1 MMNPWPVI
9 RAALTRYRFSA
20 LAFVLLVAAGVSL
33 SVAIVSQERALR
45 SGSARAADR
54 FDMIV
59 APRGSRTDALLT
71 GVRRRFRS
79 SSYGPCTSC
88 LPAMNLSLRNWV
100 RHSMLPILPE
110 RAALSAAMKEY

>member
-20 LAFVLLVAAGVSL
+20 LAFVLLVAAGISL
-33 SVAIVSQERALR
+33 SVAILSQERALR

-71 GVRRRFRS
+71 GVR
-79 SSYGPCTSC
+79 
-88 LPAMNLSLRNWV
+88 
-100 RHSMLPILPE
+100 
-110 RAALSAAMKEY
+110 